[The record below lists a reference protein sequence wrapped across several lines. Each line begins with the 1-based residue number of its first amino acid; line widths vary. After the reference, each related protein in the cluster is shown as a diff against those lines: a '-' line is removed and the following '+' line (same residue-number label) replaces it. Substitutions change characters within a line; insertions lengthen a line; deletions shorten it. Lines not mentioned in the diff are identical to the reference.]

1 MRDIMGKYNFF
12 NSDSYSMHTQIV
24 KFVDYKKKVL
34 DVGCAEGN
42 LAEVL
47 ASNESEVIGI
57 EIDQIAA
64 KKAQKFCKKVIMGD
78 IESIELLT
86 SYYDYFDYILFAD
99 VLEHLKNP
107 LIVLQRFKKYLNKD
121 GYILVSLPN
130 ISNWRMRLKILFG
143 NFEYEDRGILDN
155 GHIRFFNEK
164 SAKKL
169 ITDAGFEI
177 IKFELTVGDLP
188 LGSKFFHFIGTLWPN
203 FVAYQFLIIAKK
215 K

>member
-1 MRDIMGKYNFF
+1 MIMGKYNFF
-12 NSDSYSMHTQIV
+12 NSNSYSMHTQIV

-47 ASNESEVIGI
+47 AANESEIIGI

-64 KKAQKFCKKVIMGD
+64 KKAQKFCNKVIIGD
-78 IESIELLT
+78 IESIELST
-86 SYYDYFDYILFAD
+86 VYDNYFDYILFAD
-99 VLEHLKNP
+99 VLEHLKDP

-169 ITDAGFEI
+169 IKNAGFEI

-203 FVAYQFLIIAKK
+203 LMAYQFLIIAKK
-215 K
+215 

>member
-1 MRDIMGKYNFF
+1 MGKYNFF

-24 KFVDYKKKVL
+24 KFVDNKKKVL
-34 DVGCAEGN
+34 DVGCAEGK

-57 EIDQIAA
+57 EIDQAAA

-78 IESIELLT
+78 IESIELST
-86 SYYDYFDYILFAD
+86 NYYDYFDYILFAD
-99 VLEHLKNP
+99 VLEHLKDP

-130 ISNWRMRLKILFG
+130 ISNWKMRLKILFG

-164 SAKKL
+164 SAKEL
-169 ITDAGFEI
+169 ITYAGFEI

-188 LGSKFFHFIGTLWPN
+188 LGSKLFHFIGTLWPN
-203 FVAYQFLIIAKK
+203 LMAYQFLIIAKK
-215 K
+215 NDN